1 VNDVGKKKTPKCLVI
16 DADIARAAGGENAH
30 DERSKNCRDFLGA
43 MLDHTQHKVVLT
55 RAIQEEWNKHQSL
68 TTLSWR
74 ATMIAQKRVCLI
86 RAPAD
91 DELRSKVEQ
100 CASSENK
107 RESMFKDIH
116 LVEAALQAAKIVISM
131 DETVRQCFRE
141 VTHKIRPLAFIA
153 WVNPCI
159 SEETPVDWLKN
170 GAELERERLLGY
182 RRASSATWRIN
193 KRPVRE

>member
-1 VNDVGKKKTPKCLVI
+1 VSKKKAPKCLVI
-16 DADIARAAGGENAH
+16 DTDIARAAGGGNTQREP
-30 DERSKNCRDFLGA
+30 SKSCRVFMDT

-91 DELRSKVEQ
+91 DDLRSKVEQ

-107 RESMFKDIH
+107 REAMFKDIH

-159 SEETPVDWLKN
+159 SEETPIDWLQN

-182 RRASSATWRIN
+182 RRESSVT
-193 KRPVRE
+193 

>member
-1 VNDVGKKKTPKCLVI
+1 VGRKRSPKCLVI
-16 DADIARAAGGENAH
+16 DTDIARAAGGGNTQREP
-30 DERSKNCRDFLGA
+30 SKSCRVFMDT

-55 RAIQEEWNKHQSL
+55 RAIQEEWNKHQSIASL
-68 TTLSWR
+68 NWR

-86 RAPAD
+86 RTPVNN
-91 DELRSKVEQ
+91 ELRQKVEQ
-100 CASSENK
+100 CASSDNK
-107 RESMFKDIH
+107 RKAMLKDFH
-116 LVEAALQAAKIVISM
+116 LVEAAYQADKIVISM
-131 DETVRQCFRE
+131 DETIRNCFRE
-141 VTHKIRPLAFIA
+141 ITHKIRPLAFIA

-182 RRASSATWRIN
+182 RREGSATWRIN